1 MRAPQKPMQL
11 APCPSTPN
19 CVSTQSAD
27 PAKRMDPIAYTGS
40 VDDAR
45 ATLLRILDRPRVE
58 IVASTEFFVH
68 AVFTT
73 RIMRFRDDV
82 EFLFDPDAGVI
93 HFRSASRVGR
103 SDLGTNRRRME
114 SLAQDLESA
123 WHE

>member
-1 MRAPQKPMQL
+1 MQL